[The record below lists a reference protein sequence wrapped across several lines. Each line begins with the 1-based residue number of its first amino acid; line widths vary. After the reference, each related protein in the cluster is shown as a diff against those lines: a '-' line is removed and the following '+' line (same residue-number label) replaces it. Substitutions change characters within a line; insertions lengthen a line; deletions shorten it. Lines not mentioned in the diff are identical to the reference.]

1 MQVMLYTEKTVPQ
14 SLTAISERLHQKGT
28 SSRLVMDGW
37 IEKSGSFA
45 VSVTTPV
52 IGKFNRTTRLSGKL
66 ERQSGI
72 TVLHGTVP
80 GGVDSH
86 GRMIIIGAL
95 MIAAA
100 ALILSGNP
108 LLGAILIPSALWI
121 YIPLKGDYHNS
132 AVLISEIQKNLK
144 ARATPPKP
152 DGSKGRSKISA
163 HRSTDTAK
171 MHALLA
177 ESDDDTEDD
186 EE

>member
-1 MQVMLYTEKTVPQ
+1 VQVTLYTEKTIPQ

-28 SSRLVMDGW
+28 STRLAMDGW

-52 IGKFNRTTRLSGKL
+52 IGKFSRTTRLNGKL

-72 TVLHGTVP
+72 TVLNGTVA
-80 GGVDSH
+80 GGVDSR

-95 MIAAA
+95 IIIAV

-108 LLGAILIPSALWI
+108 VLGAVLIPASFWV
-121 YIPLKGDYHNS
+121 YVPLKGDYHNS
-132 AVLISEIQKNLK
+132 AVLVGEIQKVLK
-144 ARATPPKP
+144 ARSTPPKP
-152 DGSKGRSKISA
+152 ARAQSSA
-163 HRSTDTAK
+163 KAASRSTAAAK
-171 MHALLA
+171 MPAMLF
-177 ESDDDTEDD
+177 ESDDDTEED